1 MSSHSTINDNHKKNT
16 KRIAAIPMAGAI
28 ITAAILLSGLSLI
41 GSYQQALAQQNMTG
55 STGGATTNDTATTT
69 MGGGNTTTGGAGGN
83 DSMSQVR
90 MHLEEARTAIQNNDT
105 QGALMHLDLAINAMG
120 GASPIQG
127 NLTGTEGGTTGGNM
141 TTGGAGTEGGTTG
154 GAGTEGGTT
163 GGAGTEGG
171 TTGGA
176 GTEGGTTGGAGTEGG
191 GGGILEGIFGGGGQ

>member
-1 MSSHSTINDNHKKNT
+1 MTPHNEINDNHKKNP
-16 KRIAAIPMAGAI
+16 KQIAAIPMAGAI
-28 ITAAILLSGLSLI
+28 VTAAILLSGLSLI
-41 GSYQQALAQQNMTG
+41 GSYPQALAQQDMTG
-55 STGGATTNDTATTT
+55 TTGGGTTGGTTGGATTTDTATTT
-69 MGGGNTTTGGAGGN
+69 TGGGNATAGGAEGN

-154 GAGTEGGTT
+154 GAGTEGG
-163 GGAGTEGG
+163 
-171 TTGGA
+171 
-176 GTEGGTTGGAGTEGG
+176 

>member
-1 MSSHSTINDNHKKNT
+1 
-16 KRIAAIPMAGAI
+16 MAGAI

-55 STGGATTNDTATTT
+55 TTGGATTNDTATTT

-171 TTGGA
+171 
-176 GTEGGTTGGAGTEGG
+176 

>member
-1 MSSHSTINDNHKKNT
+1 MTSYNEINDYHKKNS
-16 KRIAAIPMAGAI
+16 KQIAAIPMAGAI

-55 STGGATTNDTATTT
+55 TTGGATTNDTATST
-69 MGGGNTTTGGAGGN
+69 MGGGNTTTVGAEGN

-141 TTGGAGTEGGTTG
+141 TTGG
-154 GAGTEGGTT
+154 
-163 GGAGTEGG
+163 
-171 TTGGA
+171 
-176 GTEGGTTGGAGTEGG
+176 GTEGG

>member
-1 MSSHSTINDNHKKNT
+1 MSSHSTINDNYKKNT

-28 ITAAILLSGLSLI
+28 VTATILLSGLSLI

-55 STGGATTNDTATTT
+55 TTGGATTNDTATTT

-90 MHLEEARTAIQNNDT
+90 MHLEEARTALQNNDT

-141 TTGGAGTEGGTTG
+141 TTGG
-154 GAGTEGGTT
+154 
-163 GGAGTEGG
+163 
-171 TTGGA
+171 
-176 GTEGGTTGGAGTEGG
+176 GTEGG

>member
-1 MSSHSTINDNHKKNT
+1 MTSYNEINDNHKKNT
-16 KRIAAIPMAGAI
+16 KQIPTIPMAGAI
-28 ITAAILLSGLSLI
+28 VTTAILLSGLSLI
-41 GSYQQALAQQNMTG
+41 GSYPQALAQQDMTG
-55 STGGATTNDTATTT
+55 TTGGATTADTATTT
-69 MGGGNTTTGGAGGN
+69 TGGGNATAGGAGGN

-127 NLTGTEGGTTGGNM
+127 NLTGTEGGTTGG
-141 TTGGAGTEGGTTG
+141 
-154 GAGTEGGTT
+154 
-163 GGAGTEGG
+163 
-171 TTGGA
+171 A

>member
-1 MSSHSTINDNHKKNT
+1 MSSHNTINDNHKKNT

-28 ITAAILLSGLSLI
+28 VIAAILLSGLSLI
-41 GSYQQALAQQNMTG
+41 GSYQQALAQMDMPG
-55 STGGATTNDTATTT
+55 MTGGAAPNDTGTPA
-69 MGGGNTTTGGAGGN
+69 MGGGNTTTEGAGGN

-90 MHLEEARTAIQNNDT
+90 IHLEEARTALQNNDT

-154 GAGTEGGTT
+154 GAGTEGG
-163 GGAGTEGG
+163 
-171 TTGGA
+171 
-176 GTEGGTTGGAGTEGG
+176 